1 MLTRNLFIGL
11 VALCLFSGTVMAQTP
26 PPPQPGTSVPGQ
38 FNQAPSPVPEDH
50 SSSNAVTWILI
61 ALGAGVVLWL
71 CNKPKPPPF
80 YPVPV
85 PVPVPRPKPGAG
97 CAALI
102 AAGVVIL
109 ALTGVALACL

>member
-1 MLTRNLFIGL
+1 MRVRNLFIGL
-11 VALCLFSGTVMAQTP
+11 IALCLLSGTVVAQTP
-26 PPPQPGTSVPGQ
+26 PPQQPGTSVPGQ

-71 CNKPKPPPF
+71 CNKPKPRF
-80 YPVPV
+80 VPL